1 MDPKVLRTKK
11 ITRPLPPRQEYMLL
25 DPMAEGATEMSQ
37 TAIRQTIPRMPDLE
51 MERIQRMPLFRP
63 LGGPSPSISVT
74 PPIPMRAA
82 PMSVR

>member
-1 MDPKVLRTKK
+1 MMARMDP
-11 ITRPLPPRQEYMLL
+11 ITRSLPPRQEYALL

-37 TAIRQTIPRMPDLE
+37 TAILQTLPNYPRPEFQKL
-51 MERIQRMPLFRP
+51 QRMPLFRP